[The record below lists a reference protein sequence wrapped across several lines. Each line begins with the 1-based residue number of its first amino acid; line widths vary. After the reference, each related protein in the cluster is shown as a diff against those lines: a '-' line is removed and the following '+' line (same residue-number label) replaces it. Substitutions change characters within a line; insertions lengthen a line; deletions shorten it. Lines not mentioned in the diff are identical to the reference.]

1 MVHLHLS
8 TEFDSLVKSEEN
20 LSTTEVELDLN
31 CHRCIWYSCWA
42 DAQSAVVEVK
52 VEAGAMVQVSVMV
65 LDMKPHCVQ
74 LVAGVVV
81 VTAVAAEAGMPVVTV
96 TVGC

>member
-8 TEFDSLVKSEEN
+8 AEFGSLVESEKN
-20 LSTTEVELDLN
+20 LSMTEVELDLN
-31 CHRCIWYSCWA
+31 CHRCIWYSCRA
-42 DAQSAVVEVK
+42 NIQSAVVE

-65 LDMKPHCVQ
+65 LNMKPHCVQ
-74 LVAGVVV
+74 LVAGAVI

-96 TVGC
+96 SVGC